1 MLTTDSMTPFRGA
14 ASAALRREQNRAY
27 ADQFAVLVGV
37 DCGRTFHKLVARAR
51 DGRRHKALR
60 VDVNRVG
67 FEAAHAYLRRTFPG
81 IRPSEMLVGIEFAGH
96 YGATFA
102 QFLRQQGYAIVT
114 VLSSVTKKL
123 REVEDNSPRKDDA
136 KDAGQICQLVS
147 DGLFVG
153 HAVLSDLVSRMR
165 VLSNERLRLGIEET
179 RLRNRL
185 RASLDLSFP
194 ELLLAFTSLRHR
206 TPVAIAERWP
216 LARDLAAASPRSVYA
231 QLRLSSRN
239 HIGRSRTQQLLAD
252 ARTSI
257 ALTDAAPARRA
268 EIQRLL
274 ARRAFLLGQIA
285 DCETELTALVDA
297 HPGARALLTMPGVG
311 VVVAA
316 ALVSE
321 IGTPE
326 TFCSPRQVL
335 KLAGMNLAGK
345 SSGTSVRSRIRQ
357 TKRGRPLLRRQL
369 FLLAGRWCQS
379 RGLYRDYYLAY
390 VARNGGSKIKG
401 LAAVARKLVPLVLCI
416 IQTGEPFDAA
426 RWGRQ
431 RHVA

>member
-1 MLTTDSMTPFRGA
+1 MLTTDPMAPFRGA

-37 DCGRTFHKLVARAR
+37 DCGRTFHKPVARGR
-51 DGRRHKALR
+51 DGRRRKAIR
-60 VDVNRVG
+60 VDVSRQG
-67 FEAAHAYLRRTFPG
+67 FEDAHRYLTHTFPG
-81 IRPSEMLVGIEFAGH
+81 IRPSAMLVGIEFAGH

-114 VLSSVTKKL
+114 VLGSVTKKL

-153 HAVLSDLVSRMR
+153 HAVLSDLVSQMR
-165 VLSNERLRLGIEET
+165 VLSNERLRMGIEET

-185 RASLDLSFP
+185 RASLDLAFP
-194 ELLLAFTSLRHR
+194 ELVLAFTTLHHK
-206 TPVAIAERWP
+206 TPMAIAARWP
-216 LARDLAAASPRSVYA
+216 LARDLAAASPRSVDA

-239 HIGRSRTQQLLAD
+239 HIGRARTRQLVAD
-252 ARTSI
+252 AHASI
-257 ALTDAAPARRA
+257 ALMDAAPARRA
-268 EIQRLL
+268 EIQRLI
-274 ARRAFLLGQIA
+274 ARRDFLREQMAI
-285 DCETELTALVDA
+285 CEAELAVLVEA

-326 TFCSPRQVL
+326 TFQSPRQVL
-335 KLAGMNLAGK
+335 KLAGMNLAGR
-345 SSGTSVRSRIRQ
+345 SSGTSVRGRVRQ

-369 FLLAGRWCQS
+369 FLLAGRWCKS
-379 RGLYRDYYLAY
+379 SGLYREYYLAY

-401 LAAVARKLVPLVLCI
+401 LVAVARKLVPLVLHI
-416 IQTGEPFDAA
+416 LQTGEPFDAA

>member
-1 MLTTDSMTPFRGA
+1 MLTSASRTALRGA
-14 ASAALRREQNRAY
+14 VTAQARREHNRTY
-27 ADQFAVLVGV
+27 AEGFEALIGV
-37 DCGRTFHKLVARAR
+37 DCGGTFHQIVARGR
-51 DGRRHKALR
+51 DGRRKKAIR
-60 VDVNRVG
+60 VDVDHAG
-67 FEAAHAYLRRTFPG
+67 FDAAHAYLQQAFPG
-81 IRPSEMLVGIEFAGH
+81 LRPSEMLVGMEFAGH
-96 YGATFA
+96 HGFTFA

-136 KDAGQICQLVS
+136 KDAAQICQLVS

-153 HAVLSDLVSRMR
+153 YAVLSDVVSQLR
-165 VLSNERLRLGIEET
+165 VLSTERLRLGIEET

-185 RASLDLSFP
+185 RAVLDLAFP
-194 ELLLAFTSLRHR
+194 EVLAAFSTLRHR
-206 TPVAIAERWP
+206 TPLAILERWP
-216 LARDLAAASPRSVYA
+216 LAADLAAAAPQSVHR
-231 QLRLSSRN
+231 QLRLSSQN
-239 HIGRSRTQQLLAD
+239 HIGRDRARWLVD
-252 ARTSI
+252 AARSSI
-257 ALTDAAPARRA
+257 ALTDAAPARHA

-274 ARRAFLLGQIA
+274 ARRAFLMEQ
-285 DCETELTALVDA
+285 LTACEAELAVLVAA
-297 HPGARALLTMPGVG
+297 HPGAKALLTVPGIG
-311 VVVAA
+311 VVAAA

-326 TFCSPRQVL
+326 TFESPRQVL

-369 FLLAGRWCQS
+369 FLLAGRWC
-379 RGLYRDYYLAY
+379 RHHGFYRDYYLAY

-401 LAAVARKLVPLVLCI
+401 LSAVARKLVPMLLHI

-426 RWGRQ
+426 HWGRN

>member
-1 MLTTDSMTPFRGA
+1 MLTADPMTPFRGA
-14 ASAALRREQNRAY
+14 ASAALRREQHRAC
-27 ADQFAVLVGV
+27 ADRFAVLVGV
-37 DCGRTFHKLVARAR
+37 DCGRTFHKLVARGH
-51 DGRRHKALR
+51 DGRRHQAVR

-67 FEAAHAYLRRTFPG
+67 FDAALTYLRRTFPG
-81 IRPSEMLVGIEFAGH
+81 LRPAEMLVGIEFAGH

-153 HAVLSDLVSRMR
+153 HAVLSDVVTHMR
-165 VLSNERLRLGIEET
+165 GLSTERLRLGVKET

-185 RASLDLSFP
+185 RASVDLAFP
-194 ELLLAFTSLRHR
+194 EVLEAFAPLRNR
-206 TPVAIAERWP
+206 TPLAIVARWP
-216 LARDLAAASPRSVYA
+216 LAQDLAAASPRSVHA
-231 QLRLSSRN
+231 QLRLSSQN
-239 HIGRSRTQQLLAD
+239 HIGRERTKQLSAD

-257 ALTDAAPARRA
+257 ALLDAAPARRA
-268 EIQRLL
+268 EIQRMV
-274 ARRAFLLGQIA
+274 ARRAFLMEQMA
-285 DCETELTALVDA
+285 ACEAELAELVEA
-297 HPGARALLTMPGVG
+297 HAGAKALLTLPGIG

-326 TFCSPRQVL
+326 TFLSPRQVL

-345 SSGTSVRSRIRQ
+345 SSGTSVRGRIRQ

-401 LAAVARKLVPLVLCI
+401 LAAVARKLVPLVLHI